1 VALLDPTE
9 ADRVSCVD
17 TDGRTVDLAIL
28 RTNSFSFETE
38 LPLHAGRSGLFV
50 VGERA
55 SKLLLRKNG
64 QLVREIVITPD
75 PGRTTTVQ

>member
-1 VALLDPTE
+1 VALLDPAE

-17 TDGRTVDLAIL
+17 ADGRQVDLAIL
-28 RTNSFSFETE
+28 RNHSNSFETV

-55 SKLLLRKNG
+55 AKLRLHKNG

-75 PGRTTTVQ
+75 PGKTTTVQ